1 MLTLPELDPVAIS
14 FGPLQVRWYG
24 LMYLLGFVAFYFLG
38 VRRARLA
45 WQKIEESQV
54 ADLLFYGVIG
64 IIVGGRAGYV
74 LFYNFPAFAH
84 DPLMLFRV
92 WEGGMSF
99 HGGLLGAVVALSVFA
114 RGRGLGFLQA
124 ADFAAPLVPIGL
136 GAGRIGNFIN
146 GELWGRATDLPWAM
160 VFPAAGNVARHPSQL
175 YEFLLEGVVLF
186 AILWFY
192 SSRPRRAGA
201 VSGAFAL
208 LYAGMRF
215 AVEFVREPDAH
226 IGYIAWGWLT
236 MGQLLSL
243 PLAAAGVALI
253 AFGVRADEHHTRA
266 PASRRPPYP
275 REKKGRKPAPRALR

>member
-1 MLTLPELDPVAIS
+1 MLPDVAAFYAPFSYHGRMLTFPEFDPVAIS
-14 FGPLQVRWYG
+14 AGPLQVRWYG
-24 LMYLLGFVAFYFLG
+24 LMYLLGFAAFYFLG
-38 VRRARLA
+38 VRRARLG
-45 WQKIEESQV
+45 WQKIGEAQV

-64 IIVGGRAGYV
+64 VIIGGRMGYV

-99 HGGLLGAVVALSVFA
+99 HGGLLGAIVALAVFA
-114 RGRGLGFLQA
+114 RRHGLGFLQA

-146 GELWGRATDLPWAM
+146 GELWGRATDLPWGM
-160 VFPAAGNVARHPSQL
+160 VFPAAGDVARHPSQL

-186 AILWFY
+186 AILWLY
-192 SSRPRRAGA
+192 SARPRRAGL

-226 IGYIAWGWLT
+226 LGYIAWGWLT

-253 AFGVRADEHHTRA
+253 AVGARPESTR
-266 PASRRPPYP
+266 
-275 REKKGRKPAPRALR
+275 